1 MKIEVDRTACMKS
14 TQCSYLH
21 PELFDR
27 DADDFPVPKVQHPGE
42 ELRKAIEDAIE
53 LCPAGA
59 IRLVEDGT
67 EPTATRA
74 ASDLGP

>member
-1 MKIEVDRTACMKS
+1 MKIEVDRAACLRS

-27 DADDFPVPKVQHPGE
+27 DAEDFPVPKVQHPGE
-42 ELRKAIEDAIE
+42 DLREAIADAIE
-53 LCPAGA
+53 LCPASA
-59 IRLVEDGT
+59 IRLVEDGN
-67 EPTATRA
+67 EPMAARA